1 MIVGGQPFYGQR
13 LGVVL
18 LDARYPRL
26 PGDVGHADTY
36 ESAVQFEVVPGL
48 TADRLIH
55 HFDPEILGLVQ
66 RTVQRLANHGA
77 TVAVGGC
84 GFFARVHRELRDEGP
99 IPFLSSSL
107 LQVPWLR
114 MLYGDPV
121 GVLTI
126 DEASL
131 TDQYV
136 HDAGWSRTD
145 PVVVQGVDPDSLFW
159 HVYFENRDRF
169 DPSVMEADVVRAAV
183 RLAARAPNLRALVL
197 ECTNMAPFAAAVQA
211 VVSVPIFDIQGLAHF
226 AALAADRHPY

>member
-1 MIVGGQPFYGQR
+1 MVVGGHPFYGQR

-26 PGDVGHADTY
+26 PGDVGNADTY
-36 ESAVQFEVVPGL
+36 ESPVQFEVVPGL

-55 HFDPEILGLVQ
+55 HFDPEILGLV
-66 RTVQRLANHGA
+66 RSTLHRLAKHGA

-84 GFFARVHRELRDEGP
+84 GFFARVHQELREDGP
-99 IPFLSSSL
+99 LPFLSSAL
-107 LQVPWLR
+107 VQVPWLR

-136 HDAGWSRTD
+136 ESAGWSRSD
-145 PVVVQGVDPDSLFW
+145 PVVVQGIDPASLFW

-169 DPSVMEADVVRAAV
+169 DPAVMEADVVRAAV

-211 VVSVPIFDIQGLAHF
+211 VVPVPIFDIQGLAHF
-226 AALAADRHPY
+226 AARAAHRHRY